1 MTGFWVVGTELH
13 LPSVPPAPCT
23 FISLSLS
30 AVPSQLPYVCLSAS
44 WCPASLTP
52 FEEPSLTTAASTE
65 YFVSQLLSH
74 WWSTPE
80 VANNH
85 SSFKFILKISCH
97 HWTNKKCC
105 QTFFNSPGLRLL
117 VNISKISA
125 QHAFHC
131 GDLHPA
137 LRVAAARASPAW
149 PNNCVCDPRL
159 YHWSPRLSIMS
170 CLFKWLLHVYVCLM
184 CPS

>member
-23 FISLSLS
+23 FISLSFS

-44 WCPASLTP
+44 WCPASLTS

-65 YFVSQLLSH
+65 FFVSQLLSH

-97 HWTNKKCC
+97 HWKNRHFLTVLTSGFSSIF
-105 QTFFNSPGLRLL
+105 QRSQHSMLSTVETSIQLWEWLQPEPLQPGPTTAFATL
-117 VNISKISA
+117 VYTIDR
-125 QHAFHC
+125 HV
-131 GDLHPA
+131 LA
-137 LRVAAARASPAW
+137 LCP
-149 PNNCVCDPRL
+149 VCL
-159 YHWSPRLSIMS
+159 MAVT
-170 CLFKWLLHVYVCLM
+170 CLCVCLM